1 MSPGPRFRADRAPD
15 QAPQA
20 LLQVLLRAVG
30 AALAAPVTGH
40 VVGMT
45 TAELFTGPDDF
56 GWYAIVAGL
65 LPLALTP
72 FLFGLFARLF
82 GLPSALV
89 TALVGAP
96 LYFLAWLALFLAFLG
111 LPSAPP
117 LLMLVSP
124 LVPGLAAFVPIA
136 LLRYSQRERRAGSG
150 RF

>member
-1 MSPGPRFRADRAPD
+1 MSHSPRFRAERAPD

-20 LLQVLLRAVG
+20 VLQVLPRAVG
-30 AALAAPVTGH
+30 AALAATVTGH

-45 TAELFTGPDDF
+45 TADLLTGPDDF

-65 LPLALTP
+65 LPLVLIP
-72 FLFGLFARLF
+72 VLFGLFARWF
-82 GLPSALV
+82 GLPSALA

-96 LYFLAWLALFLAFLG
+96 LYFLAWLALVLAFLG
-111 LPSAPP
+111 LPSAPT

-136 LLRYSQRERRAGSG
+136 LLRYSQRERPTGTG
-150 RF
+150 RP